1 MSVALNSKQKSSSL
15 PDLILKFRKP
25 LRTFHHQLD
34 DRNPEFVIH
43 SIEDQPGFYHMTA
56 QGPRVKLGESIEIE
70 QSGQY
75 RTYQIDDVE
84 SYSEPSDMWMALLH
98 KV

>member
-15 PDLILKFRKP
+15 QDLILKLRTP
-25 LRTFHHQLD
+25 LRTFHHQSD
-34 DRNPEFVIH
+34 DINPEFVMN

-56 QGPRVKLGESIEIE
+56 QGPRVKLGESIKIE

-75 RTYQIDDVE
+75 LTYQVDDIE
-84 SYSEPSDMWMALLH
+84 SYSEPSDMWMAILH